1 MRGDEVDAGSR
12 VPGVGLVQVGATCQ
26 PGREHTERGR
36 FAAPE
41 VTHGIAVPPVP
52 FRPQRRGGGDLI
64 AAPPGIPPL
73 SDEVYLG
80 YGRVLLYQMGR
91 SPQPGPLA
99 GICRPAC

>member
-12 VPGVGLVQVGATCQ
+12 VPGVSLVQVGATCQ

-52 FRPQRRGGGDLI
+52 FRPQRLEVADLI
-64 AAPPGIPPL
+64 AALADIPRL
-73 SDEVYLG
+73 SDELDLG
-80 YGRVLLYQMGR
+80 YDGILLNQIEER
-91 SPQPGPLA
+91 RQPVHLVELA
-99 GICRPAC
+99 RQAG